1 MRTHVGQAHKDYFV
15 YQVLLIM
22 GTMRGPPSPAHASGC
37 AYVYCVLSHAQCHA
51 IAQFRAYER
60 RENDESEDEDGY
72 EGDFEEGGSDPFL
85 APVSSQGTRMFM
97 YIRSMNKD
105 TSDRLATLEQ
115 QVGDLLQVSAGTP
128 AGEVQLADTDT

>member
-1 MRTHVGQAHKDYFV
+1 MR
-15 YQVLLIM
+15 I
-22 GTMRGPPSPAHASGC
+22 GTKIWLKQPGRPGSLPC
-37 AYVYCVLSHAQCHA
+37 SHGHA
-51 IAQFRAYER
+51 IRATPQFRAYER

-97 YIRSMNKD
+97 YIRSMNKE

-115 QVGDLLQVSAGTP
+115 QVGDLLQASTTPSAELPSTVRRP
-128 AGEVQLADTDT
+128 

>member
-1 MRTHVGQAHKDYFV
+1 MC
-15 YQVLLIM
+15 
-22 GTMRGPPSPAHASGC
+22 ASKPC
-37 AYVYCVLSHAQCHA
+37 SHGHA
-51 IAQFRAYER
+51 IRATPQFRAYER

-97 YIRSMNKD
+97 YIRSMNKE

-115 QVGDLLQVSAGTP
+115 QVGDLLQASSTPSAELPSTVRRP
-128 AGEVQLADTDT
+128 